1 MALFLLFALFV
12 LALVVL
18 AFMFLAGR
26 NAPTSSSRAPADHL
40 YKFHDPELA
49 RLAGIAASLGL
60 EMRGNGS
67 PSAVANPQPQTTVEG
82 PGPFIRNSQAGAGPI
97 YLDSQRAMGGML
109 NQAIVAKPGY
119 YRNFRVR
126 IDFTTA
132 GTITNSTALTAD
144 APWNYANFVQL
155 KDSFGT
161 PVITGDSYSVTKLIN
176 LYGGAF
182 GVLNGTNDPANL
194 PSYAAPSFTTGAGS
208 FSYQLPLEFVKGIGC
223 TGGANAAL
231 PPQLQFNFASG
242 PQLFAN
248 GTALFPT
255 VTTTLDAQFYWL
267 PQTTASDGSSLEPPG
282 IGTTRQWSVGPINPV
297 VGSAT
302 STPIQVAKVGGFLD
316 TLIFVA
322 RDNTGARNDAVWGT
336 EGQRLQFIIDGIAVL
351 DQTISEWFDNMW
363 IEFGAVARPAGV
375 LAFSRKTS
383 LAQVSLGLLDSGETT
398 LSTNPG
404 TQLQLYM
411 SPWGT
416 FSNGPATLTAL
427 LGQIVPTGNIIQ
439 GLPEL

>member
-1 MALFLLFALFV
+1 MQ
-12 LALVVL
+12 
-18 AFMFLAGR
+18 
-26 NAPTSSSRAPADHL
+26 SR
-40 YKFHDPELA
+40 PE
-49 RLAGIAASLGL
+49 I
-60 EMRGNGS
+60 
-67 PSAVANPQPQTTVEG
+67 SAVPRDHFVKYEHRFFDPQLAEVAAIARKYDMKLRATGTPVAQTAQNPQPQTTVEG
-82 PGPFIRNSQAGAGPI
+82 PGPFIRNSQAGMGPI

-119 YRNFRVR
+119 YRNFRVTVT
-126 IDFTTA
+126 FVTS
-132 GTITNSTALTAD
+132 GTVTDSSALTAD

-161 PVITGDSYSVTKLIN
+161 PVITGDSYSVAKLIQ

-182 GVLNGTNDPANL
+182 GINNGTNDPSNL
-194 PSYAAPSFTTGAGS
+194 PSFYSTTGLDYETGTGQFA
-208 FSYQLPLEFVKGIGC
+208 YQLPLEFVKGIGC

-242 PQLFAN
+242 PQLFVD

-255 VTTTLDAQFYWL
+255 ITTTLDASFYWL
-267 PQTTASDGSSLEPPG
+267 PETTASDGSSLEPPG

-322 RDNTGARNDAVWGT
+322 RDSTGARNDDVWGT
-336 EGQRLQFIIDGIAVL
+336 SGQRLQFIIDGIPVIDA
-351 DQTISEWFDNMW
+351 TILEWFDNQW

-383 LAQVSLGLLDSGETT
+383 LSQQSLGLLDSGETT

-427 LGQIVPTGNIIQ
+427 LGQIVPTGSIIQ